1 MLCPKK
7 TKWVKSRL
15 PLTLETVWAN
25 FLKTKFKTDIFTI
38 FLKIKLRNTF
48 QYFNIAKVTNIKT
61 CGYVPIHSCFFSV
74 FKYSRW
80 ELHLLFSI
88 FFCRTRNLTHNCS
101 YFYHSSG
108 YAEVNFGH
116 LWWGS
121 LAWHK
126 IITQL
131 PKCLSRG
138 HLEFSNK
145 AESFSPT

>member
-1 MLCPKK
+1 MSKK
-7 TKWVKSRL
+7 PPSFNSWDR
-15 PLTLETVWAN
+15 VWAN

-38 FLKIKLRNTF
+38 FLKSNYETLSSILILQRLPISKLVVMFRYTVASFRYSNTLD
-48 QYFNIAKVTNIKT
+48 
-61 CGYVPIHSCFFSV
+61 GSC
-74 FKYSRW
+74 
-80 ELHLLFSI
+80 HLLFSI